1 MTALRRDPSKALLVG
16 FLTLLVVLVVQVGWW
31 MTDHIRFAGA
41 VEREVAALYRAD
53 AEVVSAFLRGERPA
67 ALESRMPHLTI
78 DGVATVRPSALEELE
93 RDSAAR
99 RNRYLWEG
107 AFFLVVLIG
116 GMSVLSRAILHDR
129 ELRRRQQNFLP
140 AVSHEFKSPL
150 ASMRLAAETLVMR
163 SKEPDTQRLGKRI
176 LDDGERLLRMVDN
189 LLDTAKLEEGR
200 QRLSPTTVD
209 VERAVKNAV
218 GEFAERASH
227 AGITIETRLDPG
239 LALSADPAA
248 LATILRNLLD
258 NAIKACAA
266 GNGRSIVVTATRTD
280 KGAALSIEDDGIGF
294 APEDA
299 ALIFEKFHRLGDEL
313 RRSTAGTGL
322 GLYIVKR
329 LVELSGAKVRAASAG
344 PDRGARI
351 TIEWPAALVHS
362 GGRADAAREARA
374 R

>member
-1 MTALRRDPSKALLVG
+1 RK
-16 FLTLLVVLVVQVGWW
+16 
-31 MTDHIRFAGA
+31 
-41 VEREVAALYRAD
+41 
-53 AEVVSAFLRGERPA
+53 
-67 ALESRMPHLTI
+67 
-78 DGVATVRPSALEELE
+78 
-93 RDSAAR
+93 
-99 RNRYLWEG
+99 NRYIWEG

-116 GMSVLSRAILHDR
+116 GMGVLSRAILHDR
-129 ELRRRQQNFLP
+129 EWRRSQQHFLA

-200 QRLSPTTVD
+200 QRLSPMTVD

-218 GEFAERASH
+218 DEFAERAAH
-227 AGITIETRLDPG
+227 AGITIETRLDPE
-239 LALSADPAA
+239 LALSADPTA

-266 GNGRSIVVTATRTD
+266 GNGRSIVVAATRTD
-280 KGAALSIEDDGIGF
+280 KGAVLSIDDDGIGF

-362 GGRADAAREARA
+362 GGRADGAREARGRWPDRGAPSRIPPRVPRASSSSTTRRISPTASA
-374 R
+374 RTSRPRVTRPTSRTTAPKGSRRFAAGASI